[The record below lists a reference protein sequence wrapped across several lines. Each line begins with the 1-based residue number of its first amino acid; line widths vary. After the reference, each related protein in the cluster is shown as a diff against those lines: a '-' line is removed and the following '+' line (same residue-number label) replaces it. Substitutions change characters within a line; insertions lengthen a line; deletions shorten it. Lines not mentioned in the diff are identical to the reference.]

1 MELDITLRV
10 RAAVH
15 HALSDPVRLGIVD
28 LLAVGDRSPGE
39 LGRRFD
45 LTSNLLAHH
54 LKVLREVGLV
64 ERTRSHAD
72 GRRAY
77 VRLTPGPLEGLHV
90 TPSVTAPRVVFV
102 CTRNAARSPLA
113 AALWSERST
122 IPVTSAGTHPGDRMN
137 PRAVATARR
146 HGLRLERDGTAHV
159 RDVIAP
165 DDLVVAVCDN
175 AFEELGLAD
184 RHVHWSV
191 PDPGPIDTDEI
202 FEDVLARLAERVERL
217 AVIAGTPADPP

>member
-1 MELDITLRV
+1 MEIEKNLRA

-28 LLAVGDRSPGE
+28 LLAIGDRSPGE
-39 LGRRFD
+39 LAARFG

-77 VRLTPGPLEGLHV
+77 VRLTPEPLHGLHT
-90 TPSVTAPRVVFV
+90 TPTVTAPRVVFV
-102 CTRNAARSPLA
+102 CTRNGARSPLA
-113 AALWSERST
+113 AAVWSTRSP
-122 IPVTSAGTHPGDRMN
+122 IPVTSAGTHPATRVN
-137 PRAVATARR
+137 PRALATAER
-146 HGLRLERDGTAHV
+146 HGLVLERETTAHV
-159 RDVIAP
+159 RDVVAP
-165 DDLVVAVCDN
+165 DDLVVAVCDG
-175 AFEELGLAD
+175 AFEELGPAD

-191 PDPGPIDTDEI
+191 PDPGPVDTDEF
-202 FEDVLARLAERVERL
+202 FEDVFTELARRVDRLAE
-217 AVIAGTPADPP
+217 IAHRP

>member
-1 MELDITLRV
+1 MELDTNLRT

-39 LGRRFD
+39 LGDRFG

-64 ERTRSHAD
+64 ERTKSHAD

-77 VRLTPGPLEGLHV
+77 VRLTPEPLTGLHT

-102 CTRNAARSPLA
+102 CTRNGARSPLA
-113 AALWSERST
+113 AALWSTRST
-122 IPVTSAGTHPGDRMN
+122 IPVTSAGTHPGRGIN
-137 PRAVATARR
+137 PRAAATAER
-146 HGLRLERDGTAHV
+146 HGLVLERRTTAHV
-159 RDVIAP
+159 RDVVEP
-165 DDLVVAVCDN
+165 DDLVVAVCDG
-175 AFEELGLAD
+175 AFEEMGPAD

-191 PDPGPIDTDEI
+191 PDPGPVDTDEF
-202 FEDVLARLAERVERL
+202 FEDVLARLAHRVDRF
-217 AVIAGTPADPP
+217 AAIAHTP